1 MQVGGRRALAS
12 SPSAGVPAV
21 YLGVPAV
28 AGLVDA
34 TWVADTGLPA
44 VGACDDAGSGYLG
57 AAAAGGCGAG
67 GAAEVGAAEVGAAG
81 RWSAGSS
88 EMSFRR
94 GSLASASLTGGVLGS
109 STHCAQAK

>member
-1 MQVGGRRALAS
+1 MQAGGRRALAS
-12 SPSAGVPAV
+12 SPSARLAAV
-21 YLGVPAV
+21 YLGVPAA

-57 AAAAGGCGAG
+57 ATAAGGCAAG
-67 GAAEVGAAEVGAAG
+67 GAAEVGAAG

>member
-1 MQVGGRRALAS
+1 MQAGGRRALAL
-12 SPSAGVPAV
+12 SPSARVPTC

-28 AGLVDA
+28 AGLVEA
-34 TWVADTGLPA
+34 MWVADTGLPP
-44 VGACDDAGSGYLG
+44 VGACDDAGSGYRG
-57 AAAAGGCGAG
+57 ATAAGCCAAGCCAAG
-67 GAAEVGAAEVGAAG
+67 GAAG